1 MSALRAEREL
11 AEEPRPART
20 SGPARTSPAPSDLAW
35 RVSEIAIPLLHEPA
49 TWTLLN
55 ELCRQ
60 PHRVSPAFACAVDTL
75 WNQDPTGMPLSAA
88 AIASLWL
95 RSPRALW
102 AQVVPTP
109 SLQRAYTVVTSYS
122 HRSHIVLLCGYRSSG
137 ARSFGEFF
145 PFIRRILPIHSA
157 NSSYWL
163 QVERCVLQVQR
174 RPWLLTRPLC
184 GSAAALHSPA
194 GMKEIKTIL
203 PQLRPI
209 AEVRYGCPDEI
220 ARDRARSEIT
230 RLPRGSAELTDPR
243 ALPRLP
249 HTCRHVLTMAGMC
262 NASRD
267 PRAARENN
275 VAPCR

>member
-109 SLQRAYTVVTSYS
+109 SLHRAYTVVTSYS
-122 HRSHIVLLCGYRSSG
+122 HRTHIVLLCCYR
-137 ARSFGEFF
+137 
-145 PFIRRILPIHSA
+145 
-157 NSSYWL
+157 
-163 QVERCVLQVQR
+163 
-174 RPWLLTRPLC
+174 
-184 GSAAALHSPA
+184 
-194 GMKEIKTIL
+194 
-203 PQLRPI
+203 
-209 AEVRYGCPDEI
+209 
-220 ARDRARSEIT
+220 
-230 RLPRGSAELTDPR
+230 
-243 ALPRLP
+243 
-249 HTCRHVLTMAGMC
+249 
-262 NASRD
+262 
-267 PRAARENN
+267 
-275 VAPCR
+275 